1 MEQYNNPSHPTP
13 STSSEQDEELFS
25 FSQFISIC
33 LRKWGWFLF
42 SVCLFLCIGTVYL
55 LHTPKSYTRTAS
67 LIIKDNQS
75 GGQSAVNEM
84 MSSMGLFNS
93 SPDVNNEMIAFQSP
107 ELFAATI
114 LRLGDNITYTTRRF
128 IQPVLLYG
136 DSLPVTVDFI
146 GMPDTRS
153 AGLTVNIL
161 GKGQVEL
168 SRFLSPQGKKIK
180 AEPIIANL
188 GDTVSTPVGQIA
200 VNPGPAYNPE
210 FDNSIAVKHMSL
222 ASAIKSFSNKVKIS
236 IVDENATVIEI
247 AMTDVCIPRA
257 DDFVN
262 TLIEEYNRKWI
273 EDKNQLAAVTSKFIT
288 DRLAVIESE
297 LGNVDNDISEFKSEH
312 LMPDLQA
319 ASEMYMRRADENT
332 KQQLL
337 LTTQLSIAEYLR
349 DFATESAE
357 KGGLIPAN
365 SGLESGA
372 IEKQIAE
379 YNALHLER
387 DGLLSNTTTSN
398 PIIQDY
404 DSRLRSMRTA
414 IVSSLN
420 NLTVSLRKQI
430 DVLRKADRSTNEAI
444 ASSPGQAK
452 YLLSVE
458 RQQKVKEALYLFLLE
473 KREENE
479 LSRSFNTYNTRIL
492 YLATGDSLPTSPNTR
507 NVILICFLL
516 GVIIPAACI
525 FISETL
531 NTRLRTREDLRR
543 MITPFIGEIPHYD
556 IKKYQ
561 SVGER
566 FRRIKARLTGHT
578 YRENKV
584 PPMVVKSHSL
594 NIINEAFRMLRTN
607 LEFITGGKN
616 HRIIMLTSF
625 NPGSGKSFI
634 TLNLAAAM
642 ALKHK
647 GAKVLA
653 IDLDLRRATL
663 SETLHCTDKGVTNY
677 LSGNLDNIDSI
688 ICHTEYPGLDIIPVG
703 SIPPNPTELLNS
715 DRLKTLLET
724 LREQYEYIFIDC
736 PPAEIVA
743 DAAIVS
749 KLSDFTLFVVRAGM
763 LDKQSIATI
772 DEFYTTRR
780 YNNLAVILNGTFIQ
794 NSPYRRYGSY
804 AAANEYFTEN

>member
-1 MEQYNNPSHPTP
+1 MEPYTNQTQPIPSAQ
-13 STSSEQDEELFS
+13 SEQDEDLFS
-25 FSQFISIC
+25 FSDFLSLC
-33 LRKWGWFLF
+33 VRKWGWFLF
-42 SVCLFLCIGTVYL
+42 SICVCLCLGTVYL
-55 LHTPKSYTRTAS
+55 LHTPKSYTRSAS

-93 SPDVNNEMIAFQSP
+93 SPDVNNEMLAFQSP

-114 LRLGDNITYTTRRF
+114 LRLGDNVTYTTRSF
-128 IQPVLLYG
+128 IRPVLLYG

-153 AGLTVNIL
+153 AGLRVELL
-161 GKGQVEL
+161 GKGQIEL
-168 SRFLSPQGKKIK
+168 SRFTNPQGKKIK
-180 AEPIIANL
+180 ADPVIANL
-188 GDTVSTPVGQIA
+188 GDTVSTPVGPVA

-210 FDNSIAVKHMSL
+210 FDKPITVKHMSI
-222 ASAIKSFSNKVKIS
+222 AAAIKSFSNKVKIS

-247 AMTDVCIPRA
+247 AMTDVSIPRA

-262 TLIEEYNRKWI
+262 TLIDEYNRKWV
-273 EDKNQLAAVTSKFIT
+273 EDKNQLAAVTSKFIN

-365 SGLESGA
+365 SGLESTSV
-372 IEKQIAE
+372 EKQIAD

-387 DGLLSNTTTSN
+387 DGLLSNSSLSN

-492 YLATGDSLPTSPNTR
+492 YLATGDTTPTSPNTR
-507 NVILICFLL
+507 NVIIICFLL
-516 GVIIPAACI
+516 GIILPAACI
-525 FISETL
+525 FISESL
-531 NTRLRTREDLRR
+531 DTRLRTREDLRK
-543 MITPFIGEIPHYD
+543 MITPFLGEIPHYD
-556 IKKYQ
+556 IKKYF
-561 SVGER
+561 SLGER
-566 FRRIKARLTGHT
+566 MRRLKARFTGHI
-578 YRENKV
+578 YREYKV

-607 LEFITGGKN
+607 LEFITGGKT

-663 SETLHCTDKGVTNY
+663 SETLHCDDKGVTNY
-677 LSGNLDNIDSI
+677 LSGNENDINSI
-688 ICHTEYPGLDIIPVG
+688 IRHTEYPGLDIIPVG

-715 DRLKTLLET
+715 DRLKTMLDT
-724 LREQYEYIFIDC
+724 LREEYEYIFIDC

-749 KLSDFTLFVVRAGM
+749 KLSDLTLFVIRAGL
-763 LDKQSIATI
+763 LDKQSLITI
-772 DEFYTTRR
+772 DEFYNTRR
-780 YNNLAVILNGTFIQ
+780 YNNLAVVLNGTYIQ

-804 AAANEYFTEN
+804 AAANEYFSEN